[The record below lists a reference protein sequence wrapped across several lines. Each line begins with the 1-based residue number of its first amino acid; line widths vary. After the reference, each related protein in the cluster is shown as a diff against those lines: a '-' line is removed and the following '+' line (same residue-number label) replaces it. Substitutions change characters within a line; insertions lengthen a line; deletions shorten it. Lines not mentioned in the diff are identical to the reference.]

1 MARKSMNIVDVA
13 SWLVRAKKELEGRA
27 IGNIYYEKEAGLVF
41 IKVKG
46 AGIIV
51 AEPGRRIHW
60 TSRRAPPQEFKP
72 DPLVVLARKYL
83 KNKRIKTVS
92 LVNEDRIVRITTSND
107 YSLVIELVPRGVA
120 AVLDPSNVI
129 LAASRYMRLRD
140 RVVKPKEP
148 YKPPPKRGKRLELIT
163 PEDVMEA
170 YRARGKLVP
179 ALVSVLG
186 VPGEVAEEA
195 VYRAGVSE
203 EGLGPGEAERVV
215 EAIKDILE
223 ESMKGW
229 GYLVSTPESPIEAD
243 PFNPTHYAGNHEIT
257 RYQTFDEA
265 LDDFFEASPV
275 TANKGR
281 RSTDSLEGEKAKLLA
296 SIEKAKEQAKEYR
309 ERAEKLRKTADIIT
323 KHYAEF
329 QSPLECVRKGRGEC
343 RIGGIAEA
351 RSGGKNIIVVIEGIT
366 LTIPRSVA
374 SVDQLIV
381 EVFKKAGQ
389 LEAKAE
395 RARSLMIDVEKK
407 LAEIELRA
415 RAKSLAEAYKR
426 RKRYWFEAFH
436 YTVTRSGFLVIGG
449 RDASQNEAI
458 ARKYLEPGDIFMHAD
473 IHGAPA
479 VVVKTR
485 GRVPS
490 EEDLYDAAVIAVAYS
505 KAWKTGVGAVRV
517 FYVDSSQVSLSPPTG
532 EYLAKGGIMVYGRK
546 NYLRPIP
553 VRLWLG
559 VALDDEGLPRLLPG
573 SEEAVREYSIAYA
586 SILPGDEKKLVV
598 AEELRKRLST
608 VLDDEKKHIPLAIPV
623 EDYSMRLPGRAKI
636 SRVNRGA
643 GKGLPLTLLRV

>member
-13 SWLVRAKKELEGRA
+13 SWLMRAKTELEGRT
-27 IGNIYYEKEAGLVF
+27 IGNIYYEKEAGLIY

-46 AGIIV
+46 AGIII
-51 AEPGRRIHW
+51 AEPGRRIHR

-72 DPLVVLARKYL
+72 DPLVVLARKYM
-83 KNKRIKTVS
+83 KNKRIKTIS
-92 LVNEDRIVRITTSND
+92 LVNDDRIVKITTSND
-107 YSLVIELVPRGVA
+107 YSLVVELVPRGIA
-120 AVLDPSNVI
+120 AVLDPSNTI
-129 LAASRYMRLRD
+129 LAASKYMRLRD
-140 RVVKPKEP
+140 RVVRPKEA
-148 YKPPPKRGKRLELIT
+148 YRPPPKRGEKLESIT
-163 PEDVMEA
+163 PDDVIEA
-170 YRARGKLVP
+170 YKAKGKLVP

-195 VYRAGVSE
+195 VHRAGASGE
-203 EGLGPGEAERVV
+203 ELGPGEAERIV
-215 EAIKDILE
+215 EAIREILE
-223 ESMKGW
+223 ESMKGH
-229 GYLVSTPESPIEAD
+229 GYLVSAPESPIEAD
-243 PFNPTHYAGNHEIT
+243 PFNPTHYAGEYEIT
-257 RYQTFDEA
+257 RYEAFDDA

-275 TANKGR
+275 TAKGKR
-281 RSTDSLEGEKAKLLA
+281 ATDSLEGERAKLLA
-296 SIEKAKEQAKEYR
+296 SIEKAKEQAREYR
-309 ERAEKLRKTADIIT
+309 ERAEKLRRIADVIT
-323 KHYAEF
+323 KHYPEF
-329 QSPLECVRKGRGEC
+329 QSLLECVRKGRGDC
-343 RIGGIAEA
+343 RVEGVAEA

-407 LAEIELRA
+407 LAEIELKARA
-415 RAKSLAEAYKR
+415 RSLAEAYKR

-449 RDASQNEAI
+449 RDAGQNEVI

-485 GRVPS
+485 GRVPG
-490 EEDLYDAAVIAVAYS
+490 EDDLYDAAVIAVAYS

-517 FYVDSSQVSLSPPTG
+517 FYVDASQVSLSPPTG

-546 NYLRPIP
+546 NYLKPIP

-573 SEEAVREYSIAYA
+573 SEEAVRVYSIAYA

-598 AEELRKRLST
+598 AEELRKKLSS
-608 VLDDEKKHIPLAIPV
+608 VLDDEKKHFPLAIPV
-623 EDYSMRLPGRAKI
+623 EDYSMRLPGRARI

-643 GKGLPLTLLRV
+643 GKGLSLTLLRV